1 MASDRP
7 DFTPSE
13 AGQSPTLRQGGV
25 IEKLIEFS
33 ARNKFLV
40 LTFVAVAM
48 VASVWTLKNI
58 PLDAIPDLSDTQVI
72 IYSRWDRSPDIIE
85 DQVTYPIVTAMLG
98 APRVKAI
105 RGFSDFGFS
114 YVYVIFKDGTDIYWA
129 RSRTLEYLSK
139 IIPRLPEGV
148 RTELG
153 PDATGVGWVFQYAL
167 VDTSGK
173 HNLQELRSYQDWYL
187 RYYLQSVSGVAEVA
201 SIGGFVKQY
210 QVTVDPNRLVAYN
223 IPLTMVVDAIRSG
236 NQEVGGRLLEFSGA
250 EYMVR
255 GRGYAKSVEDIE
267 QIVVGTDQNGTPILV
282 RHVGTVALGPDIR
295 RGLADFDGQ
304 GDVVGGTV
312 IMRYGENALNV
323 ITRVKAKLQEIEPS
337 LPAGVKVEI
346 TYDRSELI
354 LRAIEN
360 LKEKLIEEML
370 IVSLVILIFLWHF
383 PSAIIPIVTIPISVI
398 LAFIPLYG
406 LRLTSNI
413 MSLSGIAISIGVLVD
428 GAIVEVEN
436 AYKRLEQWIEGGRKG
451 DYHAIRLKALKEVGP
466 SVFFSLLVI
475 AVAFMPIFTLVDQ
488 EGRLF
493 KPLAWAKNLAM
504 AIAAIL
510 AVTLDPAMRML
521 FTRMEP
527 IRLSARWIPAFLR
540 GAASKLATTLAV
552 GTYYPEERHP
562 VSKVLFRLYE
572 PACRFVLRHRV
583 ATIVIAASMVIFSVP
598 LLTGWGA
605 MVTFPARLPVWI
617 AAPVLS
623 KSTEVRLHERLDGL
637 SEQIDSVATRSGTL
651 VTLSLRGV
659 IGAVS
664 GLLPD
669 AAVEQANKAID
680 WLDERIGRP
689 LGSEFMPPLREG
701 SLLYM
706 PTTLPGIS
714 VTEAASL
721 MQKQDQVLKSFP
733 EVERVFGKS
742 GRMESSTDPA
752 PFSMMET
759 VVLLKPEREWRKVKR
774 WYSWLPDVLE
784 GPLRPFWTDH
794 ISYEQLI
801 DEMDRALRIPG
812 TTNAW
817 TMPIKNRIDML
828 TTGVRTP
835 IGIKIFGADL
845 KTIEEIGTHLE
856 MILKD
861 VRGTRSIYAERVA
874 GGYFL
879 DFELKRD
886 ELARYGLSVAE
897 VQMVIM
903 SAIGGE
909 NITTTIEGRERYPVN
924 VRYSRELRDDV
935 EKLKR
940 VLVSTP
946 AGQHIPLVQLADI
959 RLVSG
964 PAMIRNENGLL
975 AGYVYVDVD
984 AGKRDIGGYVTEAK
998 RIVAKE
1004 LKLPAGYALTWS
1016 GQYENMLRVKER
1028 LKVVLP
1034 LTIFIICLLL
1044 YMNTKSA
1051 VKTGIVMLAVPF
1063 SLIGAVWL
1071 LWILGYNI
1079 SIAVWVGMIAL
1090 MGLDAE
1096 TGVFMLLFLDLAYHD
1111 AVEKGRM
1118 RTERDLEEAIVH
1130 GAVKRVRPKM
1140 MTVMAAFMGLLPI
1153 MWSTGAGADMMKRV
1167 AAPMVGGLATS
1178 FLLELLVYPA
1188 IYFIW
1193 KWQFEMN
1200 RGKAA
1205 WIANPQRA

>member
-1 MASDRP
+1 M
-7 DFTPSE
+7 SE
-13 AGQSPTLRQGGV
+13 QHTEGGQSPTLRQGGA
-25 IEKLIEFS
+25 IEKVIEFS
-33 ARNKFLV
+33 AHNKFLV
-40 LTFVAVAM
+40 LTAVIAAM
-48 VASVWTLKNI
+48 FAAVWSLKNI

-85 DQVTYPIVTAMLG
+85 DQVTYPIVTSMLG

-167 VDTSGK
+167 VDTTGQ
-173 HNLQELRSYQDWYL
+173 HDLQELRSFQDWSL
-187 RYYLQSVSGVAEVA
+187 RYHLQSVPGVAEVA

-210 QVTVDPNRLVAYN
+210 QVTIDPNRLLAYN
-223 IPLTMVVDAIRSG
+223 IPLTKVVEAIRAG

-255 GRGYAKSVEDIE
+255 GRGYAKSVEDLE
-267 QIVVGTDQNGTPILV
+267 QIVVATDQQGTPVLV
-282 RHVGTVALGPDIR
+282 KHLGAVALGPEIR

-304 GDVVGGTV
+304 GDTVGGTV
-312 IMRYGENALNV
+312 IMRYGENALSV
-323 ITRVKAKLQEIEPS
+323 ITRVKAKLKEIEPS
-337 LPAGVKVEI
+337 LPPGVTVEV

-354 LRAIEN
+354 LHAIKN
-360 LKEKLIEEML
+360 LKEKLIEEM
-370 IVSLVILIFLWHF
+370 IVVSLVILLFLWHF
-383 PSAIIPIVTIPISVI
+383 PSAIIPIVTIPIAVLLS
-398 LAFIPLYG
+398 FIPLYG

-475 AVAFMPIFTLVDQ
+475 AVAFLPIFTLVDQ

-527 IRLSARWIPAFLR
+527 ITLKARWIPEKARAL
-540 GAASKLATTLAV
+540 ASRLATTVAV
-552 GTYYPEERHP
+552 GTYYPEAQHP
-562 VSKVLFRLYE
+562 VSKVLFRIYE
-572 PACRFVLRHRV
+572 PACRFVLRHRM
-583 ATIVIAASMVIFSVP
+583 ATMVGAIALV
-598 LLTGWGA
+598 LT
-605 MVTFPARLPVWI
+605 TIPVY
-617 AAPVLS
+617 
-623 KSTEVRLHERLDGL
+623 
-637 SEQIDSVATRSGTL
+637 
-651 VTLSLRGV
+651 LR
-659 IGAVS
+659 
-664 GLLPD
+664 
-669 AAVEQANKAID
+669 
-680 WLDERIGRP
+680 

-714 VTEAASL
+714 VTEAAAL

-733 EVERVFGKS
+733 EVGRVFGKS

-759 VVLLKPEREWRKVKR
+759 VVLLKPERQWRKVRR
-774 WYSWLPDVLE
+774 WYSRLPDFLE
-784 GPLRPFWTDH
+784 GPLRPFWPDH

-801 DEMDRALRIPG
+801 EEMDQALKIPG

-845 KTIEEIGTHLE
+845 KTIEELGTHVE

-861 VRGTRSIYAERVA
+861 VPGTRSIYAERVA
-874 GGYFL
+874 GGYFV
-879 DFELKRD
+879 DVDLKRD

-924 VRYSRELRDDV
+924 VRYAREFRDDV
-935 EKLKR
+935 EKLRR
-940 VLVSTP
+940 VLIPTP
-946 AGQHIPLVQLADI
+946 AGQQIPLAQLADI
-959 RLVSG
+959 HLVSG

-975 AGYVYVDVD
+975 AGYVYVDM
-984 AGKRDIGGYVTEAK
+984 AGRDIGGYVTEAK
-998 RIVAKE
+998 QIVAKE
-1004 LKLPAGYALTWS
+1004 LKLPPGYALTWS

-1034 LTIFIICLLL
+1034 LTIFIICVLL
-1044 YMNTKSA
+1044 YMNTKSL
-1051 VKTGIVMLAVPF
+1051 VKTGIVLLAVPF

-1071 LWILGYNI
+1071 LWFLGYNV

-1111 AVEKGRM
+1111 AIEKGRM
-1118 RTERDLEEAIVH
+1118 RTEQDLEEAIVH
-1130 GAVKRVRPKM
+1130 GAVKRVRPKL

-1167 AAPMVGGLATS
+1167 AAPMVGGLFTS
-1178 FLLELLVYPA
+1178 FLLELLVYPVVYA
-1188 IYFIW
+1188 LW
-1193 KWQFEMN
+1193 KWHGEMKQG
-1200 RGKAA
+1200 RAG
-1205 WIANPQRA
+1205 WILVTSGQ

>member
-1 MASDRP
+1 M
-7 DFTPSE
+7 
-13 AGQSPTLRQGGV
+13 
-25 IEKLIEFS
+25 IEKVIEFS
-33 ARNKFLV
+33 AHNKFLV
-40 LTFVAVAM
+40 LIFVAFAL
-48 VASVWTLKNI
+48 VASVWAMRNI

-148 RTELG
+148 QTELG

-167 VDTSGK
+167 IDTSGK

-187 RYYLQSVSGVAEVA
+187 RYYLQSVPGVAEVA

-210 QVTVDPNRLVAYN
+210 QVTVDPNRLLAYN
-223 IPLTMVVDAIRSG
+223 VPLTMVVDAIRDG

-267 QIVVGTDQNGTPILV
+267 KIVVGTDQKGTPILV
-282 RHVGTVALGPDIR
+282 RHIGTVALGPDIR

-304 GDVVGGTV
+304 GDAVGGTV

-323 ITRVKAKLQEIEPS
+323 INRVKAKLQEIEPS
-337 LPAGVKVEI
+337 LPEGVKVEV

-383 PSAIIPIVTIPISVI
+383 PSAIIPIVTIPISVL

-436 AYKRLEQWIEGGRKG
+436 AYKRLEQWIEGGRQG

-527 IRLSARWIPAFLR
+527 IKLRWR
-540 GAASKLATTLAV
+540 WASKLATTLAV
-552 GTYYPEERHP
+552 GTYYPEEKHP
-562 VSKVLFRLYE
+562 VSKVLFRIYE
-572 PACRFVLRHRV
+572 PACRFVLRHRL
-583 ATIVIAASMVIFSVP
+583 ATIV
-598 LLTGWGA
+598 
-605 MVTFPARLPVWI
+605 
-617 AAPVLS
+617 
-623 KSTEVRLHERLDGL
+623 
-637 SEQIDSVATRSGTL
+637 
-651 VTLSLRGV
+651 
-659 IGAVS
+659 
-664 GLLPD
+664 
-669 AAVEQANKAID
+669 AAVALVLTTIPIY
-680 WLDERIGRP
+680 LR

-721 MQKQDQVLKSFP
+721 MQKQDQILKGFP

-759 VVLLKPEREWRKVKR
+759 VVLLKPEREWRKG
-774 WYSWLPDVLE
+774 L
-784 GPLRPFWTDH
+784 T
-794 ISYEQLI
+794 YEALI
-801 DEMDRALRIPG
+801 EEMDQALRIPG

-845 KTIEEIGTHLE
+845 KKIEEIGTHIE

-874 GGYFL
+874 GGYFV

-924 VRYSRELRDDV
+924 VRYSRELRDDID
-935 EKLKR
+935 KLKR
-940 VLVSTP
+940 VLIPTP

-975 AGYVYVDVD
+975 AGYVYVDM
-984 AGKRDIGGYVTEAK
+984 AGRDIGGYVTEAK
-998 RIVAKE
+998 QIVAKE
-1004 LKLPAGYALTWS
+1004 LKLPPGYALTWS
-1016 GQYENMLRVKER
+1016 GQYENMLRVKDR

-1051 VKTGIVMLAVPF
+1051 VKTGIVLLAVPF

-1071 LWILGYNI
+1071 LWVLGYNV

-1111 AVEKGRM
+1111 DIEKGRM
-1118 RTERDLEEAIVH
+1118 RTERDLEEAVVH

-1167 AAPMVGGLATS
+1167 AAPMVGGLFSS

-1188 IYFIW
+1188 VYAIW
-1193 KWQFEMN
+1193 KWKFEMKE
-1200 RGKAA
+1200 GKAGWVMRQTA
-1205 WIANPQRA
+1205 VS